1 MTIKHKMAKQICWFL
16 NKLAYCSCESYS
28 FLGPYEP
35 KKPKKL
41 LNKG

>member
-1 MTIKHKMAKQICWFL
+1 MFLKQTCAKVICLFL
-16 NKLAYCSCESYS
+16 NNLAYITRTSYS
-28 FLGPYEP
+28 FWGPYEP